1 MVSRKEWR
9 LQRRRRL
16 RRSLTVLASASVVA
30 VALIAGWSGLAPTNP
45 FDRNAAARMLDA
57 ADRTSGERAGTG
69 DPNSSG
75 GSRSDDSDD
84 SGDSDGNVA
93 SEGVRSALRGAPD
106 RISRS
111 DGRTSPSPG
120 TARPAPEDTPNPVAV
135 AQHGSGVLVAAP
147 GHTGPFGS
155 GRVVR
160 YRVEVEDSLPWRP
173 ADVARVVDATLADP
187 RSWAAA
193 GRARFERVSGKE
205 YDLRIVVASPD
216 TTDGLCAPLGTG
228 GELSCRMGDHV
239 AINARR
245 WAGGVPAFHGDVL
258 KYRRYVL
265 NHEVGHALGESH
277 ATCPGPGR
285 PAPVMM
291 QQTKSVGSC
300 VANAWPLRSEL

>member
-45 FDRNAAARMLDA
+45 FDRNSAARMLDA
-57 ADRTSGERAGTG
+57 ADRTSGERA
-69 DPNSSG
+69 DPDDKN
-75 GSRSDDSDD
+75 GSDGSA
-84 SGDSDGNVA
+84 DSDGNVA

-111 DGRTSPSPG
+111 DGRTSPSPE
-120 TARPAPEDTPNPVAV
+120 TARPAPEDTPSPVAV
-135 AQHGSGVLVAAP
+135 PQHGSGVLVAAS

-193 GRARFERVSGKE
+193 GRARFERVSGE
-205 YDLRIVVASPD
+205 RYDLRIVVASPD
-216 TTDGLCAPLGTG
+216 TTDRLCAPLGTG

-277 ATCPGPGR
+277 ATCPGPGK

-300 VANAWPLRSEL
+300 LANAWPLRSEL